1 MTGRASALTRT
12 YGGEMNVNGPKMKS
26 KWFASQYLDD
36 GRYGVVD
43 GDNYIIIGVSV
54 GLTKEECERVATY
67 HNERL

>member
-1 MTGRASALTRT
+1 
-12 YGGEMNVNGPKMKS
+12 MNVNGPKMNS

-54 GLTKEECERVATY
+54 GLTKEECERIATY
-67 HNERL
+67 HNGGR